1 MTDQDPNDRAPELP
15 PLRLPPPETD
25 SGLRVLGSIPPGEYD
40 SHLNAPQGRPEPQR
54 SRRKTERPEAQ
65 RTPLPRGA
73 LVTLVRSGGLV
84 FRTSAVTVYRDG
96 RVTYDA
102 DGPGGERERA
112 AWVLSDA
119 ELEELRREIASIDF
133 DAHTFAY
140 GRQSPDAYAYEL
152 VARVGRRV
160 RRLEMSEGSIPAD
173 VEPLVRQLAS
183 YAPPR

>member
-40 SHLNAPQGRPEPQR
+40 SHLNAPQG
-54 SRRKTERPEAQ
+54 RPEAQ

-102 DGPGGERERA
+102 DGPGGERERT